1 MEKRLSETEKT
12 FTKKLTGA
20 KTAEGCHAKRTETYC
35 RNVALKRKLTG
46 PSLYGSSALLCVMTG
61 FPPFP
66 TALDHPGV
74 DSYKHSQ
81 QDVWFKKNNEEC
93 FGTPQCLPQPL
104 FWCCGFW
111 QQDTSRP
118 RGKKA
123 KLDIIGGVAAGEL
136 SQ

>member
-81 QDVWFKKNNEEC
+81 QDVWFKKTTRSVLGPLNAFPNLC
-93 FGTPQCLPQPL
+93 FGVAVFGSKTHPDP
-104 FWCCGFW
+104 
-111 QQDTSRP
+111 
-118 RGKKA
+118 
-123 KLDIIGGVAAGEL
+123 GVRKPNWTL
-136 SQ
+136 